1 MKSFLCGTG
10 PGPLHPSTLL
20 HRKRLPICE
29 CLLLPELS
37 EKVIVIPMPL
47 PFWMFTGSV
56 LPAIKIFRPFTAL
69 FSALQLPAPL
79 SSASC
84 AHPGLDPITFHPVV
98 SASAVTTNSISVLS
112 VLVTPYRPPAHRMS
126 WMPLPLVWP
135 STPWSSTQEHFRS
148 HCIFLVNRW
157 MHEHLERSC

>member
-126 WMPLPLVWP
+126 
-135 STPWSSTQEHFRS
+135 
-148 HCIFLVNRW
+148 
-157 MHEHLERSC
+157 